1 MPSKPLDPS
10 QAAAERPRATLFTA
24 SVFATIAAVIGY
36 APGFFVPIAI
46 ARFLGADARTD
57 AFFLA
62 LSVATLVAGA
72 VGATTQ
78 QAAIPFLMEAKREH
92 RDIGAYI
99 AEMSTALLLL
109 AVVPTLILSGG
120 VVLYLARERGWP
132 AGQIGVLTELLW
144 LLVPYIAFSVLSGI
158 YAGTLNAEHRYNR
171 VAISPALR
179 SGFVLM
185 LVVLLSGMGVVGL
198 AAGYILGELARLT
211 FLVVMVAKRQR
222 VRLLA
227 WPRTEG
233 IGEFFR
239 TAVSQMLGSGVVA
252 FLPLLDRIMA
262 SGLGAGSVSVLDY
275 ADKLWQVPVGF
286 ALSGIMVTSLG
297 HWSERFQQGGTISML
312 ARDTSRMAIGLFA
325 AVVPFCLIFVVI
337 RASII
342 PVVFAAAKL
351 SPREVGLVTDTL
363 AAMVCGIPSYIAALI
378 YTRAFLVL
386 KRSDLLLLIGLIELA
401 IKPLLN
407 ALLIPRF
414 GTVGIGFATAL
425 TYSLATVLLL
435 AIFHG
440 WLARTSNSHGRDLAE
455 EMAGR

>member
-1 MPSKPLDPS
+1 MSSTRFDPS
-10 QAAAERPRATLFTA
+10 HAAAERPRATLFTA
-24 SVFATIAAVIGY
+24 SIFATIAAVLGY

-62 LSVATLVAGA
+62 LSGATLVSGA

-78 QAAIPFLMEAKREH
+78 QAAIPFLMEAKRGR

-109 AVVPTLILSGG
+109 AVVPTLLLSGG
-120 VVLYLARERGWP
+120 VVLYLARDRGWQ
-132 AGQIGVLTELLW
+132 AGQIGILTELLW

-179 SGFVLM
+179 SG
-185 LVVLLSGMGVVGL
+185 VVLLIVLLLSRTGVVGL
-198 AAGYILGELARLT
+198 AAGYIVGELARLM
-211 FLVVMVAKRQR
+211 FLIVMVAKRQG

-239 TAVSQMLGSGVVA
+239 TAISQMLGSGVVA

-262 SGLGAGSVSVLDY
+262 SGLGPGSVSVLDY

-297 HWSERFQQGGTISML
+297 HWSERFQEGGTISTL
-312 ARDTSRMAIGLFA
+312 SRDTSRMAAGLFA
-325 AVVPFCLIFVVI
+325 AVVPFCLIFVLI

-351 SPREVGLVTDTL
+351 SPSEVGLVTDTL

-386 KRSDLLLLIGLIELA
+386 KRSDLLLLIGLIELG
-401 IKPLLN
+401 IKPVLN
-407 ALLIPRF
+407 AVLLSRF
-414 GTVGIGFATAL
+414 GTVGIGFATAI
-425 TYSLATVLLL
+425 TYSVAAMLLI
-435 AIFHG
+435 AIFHF
-440 WLARTSNSHGRDLAE
+440 WLARSQDSRDDGLARE
-455 EMAGR
+455 IIR